1 MFRLANKIPDGT
13 IIGARGPYGVLA
25 PKSPLND
32 WFRASFTD
40 RYNTAPNYTSYQMT
54 QSIMSAKLAWE
65 KAQAA
70 NNGARPTAEQV
81 AAAMRGST
89 VEGPGGVHKFALSNG
104 HQAVSETA
112 YGRSKLVKGAMT
124 LVDVKRFTA
133 EQVMPPDGIKSED
146 WIAKGFKK

>member
-1 MFRLANKIPDGT
+1 
-13 IIGARGPYGVLA
+13 
-25 PKSPLND
+25 
-32 WFRASFTD
+32 
-40 RYNTAPNYTSYQMT
+40 
-54 QSIMSAKLAWE
+54 MSAKLAWE

-133 EQVMPPDGIKSED
+133 EQVMPPDGMKSED